1 METLEPLRKTAGND
15 VHFDDLLR
23 GLSENYGAIYYVDFD
38 LDVIRPFRL
47 NAAVEEC
54 FGDFFRSS
62 PTYGAAIGAYIDAI
76 VLEADREEMYAVT
89 RYEFLREQLKD
100 VLAYSHEYRV
110 PRNGR
115 ELVFRFKISNLDG
128 IGELHHAV
136 MGFADVSAEKA
147 GSFSDFQMGKKILIA
162 ANDRGERD
170 ALAEILSAQYEVL
183 AAENGQEALALLD
196 RSHGEIAVVLT
207 DIDLPVMDG
216 MDLIRQMKRIR
227 LYSSIP
233 IMVMEEAGMYEPES
247 VSKSEAECLN
257 LGVND
262 FIMKPYHPQVI
273 KNRVKSAI
281 QLRES
286 TNMLTALEKDPL
298 TGMYTKEFF
307 YRRVAQQMKD
317 FPDEKYVMWVSDI
330 QGLKLINDKYGIEV
344 GNEILRIQADNRDL
358 IDGFIFG
365 GRIDGDKLAALVFES
380 AVPHIMERAKMADMG
395 IEFPVRNVVFKH
407 GIYHIRHKSTLEP
420 QGMFDRALLAMQ
432 KIKDSYGVNFAEYDD
447 VLRRELL
454 VQRQVSEE
462 AETALG
468 EHQFDVYYQPKFDL
482 HGNRT
487 DGAEALVRWNH
498 PALGFMSPGVFIP
511 LFEKNGFIQN
521 VDYYVWEAVCRDIR
535 EWKEKGMRLV
545 PISVNVSR
553 RDFEDEHLAEKVIAL
568 LERYG
573 IERKYFHIEVTE
585 SAYSDNPQLISQTV
599 RKFHDNG
606 FVVELDDFGAGYS
619 SMSALSD
626 LDLDIM
632 KLDMSLIR
640 KDDPNSSRSVLEFS
654 MQLAKILQLKT
665 VAEGVETEEQKNRI
679 ASLGGDYIQGF
690 YYSKPLPREQF
701 EEHLLQERA

>member
-1 METLEPLRKTAGND
+1 
-15 VHFDDLLR
+15 
-23 GLSENYGAIYYVDFD
+23 
-38 LDVIRPFRL
+38 
-47 NAAVEEC
+47 
-54 FGDFFRSS
+54 
-62 PTYGAAIGAYIDAI
+62 
-76 VLEADREEMYAVT
+76 
-89 RYEFLREQLKD
+89 
-100 VLAYSHEYRV
+100 
-110 PRNGR
+110 
-115 ELVFRFKISNLDG
+115 
-128 IGELHHAV
+128 
-136 MGFADVSAEKA
+136 
-147 GSFSDFQMGKKILIA
+147 
-162 ANDRGERD
+162 
-170 ALAEILSAQYEVL
+170 
-183 AAENGQEALALLD
+183 
-196 RSHGEIAVVLT
+196 
-207 DIDLPVMDG
+207 
-216 MDLIRQMKRIR
+216 
-227 LYSSIP
+227 
-233 IMVMEEAGMYEPES
+233 
-247 VSKSEAECLN
+247 
-257 LGVND
+257 
-262 FIMKPYHPQVI
+262 
-273 KNRVKSAI
+273 
-281 QLRES
+281 
-286 TNMLTALEKDPL
+286 
-298 TGMYTKEFF
+298 
-307 YRRVAQQMKD
+307 
-317 FPDEKYVMWVSDI
+317 
-330 QGLKLINDKYGIEV
+330 
-344 GNEILRIQADNRDL
+344 
-358 IDGFIFG
+358 
-365 GRIDGDKLAALVFES
+365 
-380 AVPHIMERAKMADMG
+380 
-395 IEFPVRNVVFKH
+395 
-407 GIYHIRHKSTLEP
+407 
-420 QGMFDRALLAMQ
+420 MFDRALLAMQ

-573 IERKYFHIEVTE
+573 IEREYFHIEFTE

-599 RKFHDNG
+599 HKFHDNG